1 MTVIRPPLA
10 ELLAYLA
17 ETRSRLI
24 ETATQINPAF
34 ASIRPRGDRW
44 SAAEN
49 LDHLAKVE
57 AGVARM
63 VEKSVE
69 WARSRGVGPPQSDES
84 VMSSLD
90 GFSVI
95 EPPKPAM
102 APEMVSPAE
111 DSAIDASLESL
122 RRSRER
128 LLDAMHASADL
139 DLSNVTRPLQDR
151 GKLNMYQWV
160 LFVAQHEERHRRQ
173 IDRTMEEVTGR
184 AAECAPIV

>member
-24 ETATQINPAF
+24 ETSMQINPAF
-34 ASIRPRGDRW
+34 ASIRPRGDVW

-57 AGVARM
+57 GGIARM
-63 VEKSVE
+63 VEKSTE
-69 WARSRGVGPPQSDES
+69 WARSRGLRPPESDES

-90 GFSVI
+90 SFSVI
-95 EPPKPAM
+95 EPPKPAL
-102 APEMVSPAE
+102 APEMVLPAE
-111 DSAIDASLESL
+111 DAAIEASLESL

-128 LLDAMHASADL
+128 LLAALHSSADL
-139 DLSNVTRPLQDR
+139 DLSTVTRPLLDR
-151 GKLNMYQWV
+151 GDLNMYQWA

>member
-1 MTVIRPPLA
+1 MTVIPPPLA

-24 ETATQINPAF
+24 DTATQINPAF
-34 ASIRPRGDRW
+34 ASIRPRDGAW

-63 VEKSVE
+63 IEKSVA
-69 WARSRGVGPPQSDES
+69 WARSQGLGPPPDRS
-84 VMSSLD
+84 VMTSLD
-90 GFSVI
+90 TFSVI
-95 EPPKPAM
+95 EPPKPAT
-102 APEMVSPAE
+102 APEMVAPADDAAIE
-111 DSAIDASLESL
+111 DSLESL
-122 RRSRER
+122 RQSRER
-128 LLDAMHASADL
+128 LLDAMTSSADL
-139 DLSNVTRPLQDR
+139 DLSGVTRPLVAR
-151 GKLNMYQWV
+151 GELNMYQWA

>member
-1 MTVIRPPLA
+1 MTGIRPPLA

-17 ETRSRLI
+17 ETRSRLV

-34 ASIRPRGDRW
+34 ASIRPRTGAW

-63 VEKSVE
+63 VGKSVE
-69 WARSRGVGPPQSDES
+69 WARSQGVGPSQSDES

-90 GFSVI
+90 SYSVI
-95 EPPKPAM
+95 EPPEPAT
-102 APEMVSPAE
+102 APDMVAPAE
-111 DSAIDASLESL
+111 DATIEDSLESL

-128 LLDAMHASADL
+128 LLNALNSSADL
-139 DLSNVTRPLQDR
+139 DLAVVTRPLLAH
-151 GKLNMYQWV
+151 GELNMYQWV

-184 AAECAPIV
+184 AAECAPMV